1 MTRVLIVDDEP
12 HNLCTLEALLAP
24 DGYELHLA
32 EHSEDG
38 WRQACE
44 LRPDVILLDVMLPGL
59 DGFEFCRRIRASDT
73 LREVAVILVTALDD
87 QRARLRGLES
97 GADDFLTKPVD
108 KQELRARLRTVA
120 SLNRYRQIAQQ
131 RERFERLFQM
141 VPAGILLLDP
151 AGLVVGLNPRA
162 LDLLGRGTRA
172 ELEGQMIEQ
181 CFDPASMRRL
191 ACLLGRVA
199 LAPDGQMPPPIQLE
213 RQHGFQ
219 VLSARASRLA
229 ENPESLTLLVL
240 DDITAEVRARVEL
253 QDFNR
258 RLEEQVRVRTQEL
271 EQANGLL
278 LSYASFVSHDLRS
291 PLSVLKGYLSMM
303 DGGHVEVGET
313 AAPMISSCLQA
324 ACAMEEL
331 INNILQLSRGEIG
344 PSSPHAPVDPAPIIH
359 RVIHHVRGWSQS
371 KSPAR
376 IEVGPLPPVA
386 AHPLLIERV
395 FHNVIGNAVK
405 YTAHRAEPVIE
416 ISGRLDAA
424 GPVISVRDNGAGF
437 DERQSDRLFEEFSRL
452 ATAEG
457 TEGLGLGLSLVA
469 RLLRAHHGRIWA
481 EGTPGKGATF
491 HVQFGVGGES
501 GVSAA

>member
-151 AGLVVGLNPRA
+151 AGLVVSLNPRA
-162 LDLLGRGTRA
+162 LDLLGRGKGA
-172 ELEGQMIEQ
+172 EVEGQMIEQ
-181 CFDPASMRRL
+181 SFDPPSMRRL
-191 ACLLGRVA
+191 ASLLGRVA

-213 RQHGFQ
+213 RQQGSQ

-240 DDITAEVRARVEL
+240 EDITAEVRARAEL
-253 QDFNR
+253 QHFNR
-258 RLEEQVRVRTQEL
+258 RLEEQVRLRTQEL

-303 DGGHVEVGET
+303 DGGHVEVSET

-324 ACAMEEL
+324 ARAMEEL
-331 INNILQLSRGEIG
+331 INNILQLARGEI
-344 PSSPHAPVDPAPIIH
+344 APVSPEAALDPGPIIQ
-359 RVIHHVRGWSQS
+359 RVIQHVCGWSQTS
-371 KSPAR
+371 RPR
-376 IEVGPLPPVA
+376 IVMGPLPAVS

-405 YTAHRAEPVIE
+405 YTAHRKEPVIE
-416 ISGRLDAA
+416 ISGRIEPA

-437 DERQSDRLFEEFSRL
+437 DERQSDRLFAEFSRL

-457 TEGLGLGLSLVA
+457 TEGLGLGLSLVS
-469 RLLRAHHGRIWA
+469 RLLQAHHGRIWA
-481 EGTPGKGATF
+481 EGVPGKGATF
-491 HVQFGVGGES
+491 HVQFGPGGAS